1 MTSSGGESDSLY
13 CPKEVCA
20 AVFIDSQ
27 GLAADQHKNSLG
39 CYNFEGS
46 LYDDMY
52 PVYVNQFGQY
62 LIPDEFSNPVMEITR
77 YIVSSSPSGEDGI
90 IRNNKHD
97 DLLCPYDM
105 QDGWEVKDEDTN
117 SWMEDKTITVT
128 CVKS

>member
-1 MTSSGGESDSLY
+1 MSSGMNITCMSSIY
-13 CPKEVCA
+13 SS
-20 AVFIDSQ
+20 FI
-27 GLAADQHKNSLG
+27 
-39 CYNFEGS
+39 
-46 LYDDMY
+46 
-52 PVYVNQFGQY
+52 
-62 LIPDEFSNPVMEITR
+62 FSNPVMEITR

-117 SWMEDKTITVT
+117 SWVEDKTLTVN